1 MTCSRSSK
9 YIKKDIQ
16 PGPGRPHRGCGCQPQ
31 LPAWKGTYCKKQKI
45 SFIEQIDRICKR
57 PIISFFYPSQ
67 QCPAVMT
74 LLDPTM
80 EPPHIR
86 EPPTPRVS
94 MICVMMMMMIM
105 KVKMMVM
112 MMLTS
117 PLLIYCWTDD
127 IQKRRFIC
135 DCSGLGNRMTQFC
148 FKNSCGFSMRPGE
161 GTLPDK
167 HQCLPRSCRHLW
179 PGGSRGPS

>member
-1 MTCSRSSK
+1 
-9 YIKKDIQ
+9 
-16 PGPGRPHRGCGCQPQ
+16 
-31 LPAWKGTYCKKQKI
+31 
-45 SFIEQIDRICKR
+45 
-57 PIISFFYPSQ
+57 
-67 QCPAVMT
+67 
-74 LLDPTM
+74 
-80 EPPHIR
+80 
-86 EPPTPRVS
+86 
-94 MICVMMMMMIM
+94 
-105 KVKMMVM
+105 

-161 GTLPDK
+161 GTLPGK

-179 PGGSRGPS
+179 PGGSRGPSSRSCALGSEKLASCFFVWHAWLVIQRSVMFAKHLLNIYRRRLRDKRRWQLRLSWWILSSTVQERQARRYKGSFISNSPGFTLLQNTLVWHCTVDTIAVL

>member
-1 MTCSRSSK
+1 
-9 YIKKDIQ
+9 
-16 PGPGRPHRGCGCQPQ
+16 
-31 LPAWKGTYCKKQKI
+31 
-45 SFIEQIDRICKR
+45 
-57 PIISFFYPSQ
+57 
-67 QCPAVMT
+67 
-74 LLDPTM
+74 M

-148 FKNSCGFSMRPGE
+148 FKNYCGFSMRPGE
-161 GTLPDK
+161 GTLPGK

-179 PGGSRGPS
+179 PGGSRGPSSRSCALGSEKLASCFFVWHAWLVIQRSVMFAKHLLNIYRRRLRDKRR